1 MTDRAV
7 LPNQGSMS
15 ARKKHRPGKGK
26 CLFVRWTNRRCQLAT
41 IDRLLIFDSSGQSEQ
56 RQASFDARRR
66 CDPLVWQRT
75 TEAEPRLKRLEAD
88 AIRFGAA
95 VRSRRNRWA
104 VWRTITAEL
113 RALIGWNG
121 RHPERFTLLD
131 SAYRN
136 LWDRFQGGAA

>member
-1 MTDRAV
+1 MHCEHSHYHDGH
-7 LPNQGSMS
+7 GSVNS
-15 ARKKHRPGKGK
+15 ERS
-26 CLFVRWTNRRCQLAT
+26 
-41 IDRLLIFDSSGQSEQ
+41 ISGQD
-56 RQASFDARRR
+56 FDARRR

-75 TEAEPRLKRLEAD
+75 TESEPRLKRLEAD

-131 SAYRN
+131 SCYRN